1 MESIINND
9 SWKFESMRG
18 KTTYRIDGD
27 TIENKLFQYSDQQ
40 NPADNMDLDFQRAAT
55 VHKIARNNARNKLV
69 PGAKIKDIVESTED
83 LILSLFKRE
92 RATYFN
98 DLSTD
103 GLGFPVG
110 ISINNVIA
118 HDSALLKDN
127 RVLEQGDIVK
137 FDFGV
142 HKNGRIIDSAFTHIV
157 GEKEEESIYKNLL
170 DASRD
175 ATYSGIALS
184 GPDARILEISEFI
197 SEIISSYELP
207 LDAGINETE
216 IIPVN
221 GIGGHDIL
229 PYKIHGNK
237 LIFSSPNEKIQGG
250 LKMEEGEI
258 YAIERYAT
266 TGLGNMTQPDDIN
279 MCSHFMINHDGNN
292 KKFFKRSE
300 AYKAIKNRQ
309 GLPFT
314 LSWCDMSA
322 KKFNRDFKEAIM
334 RRDIMAYPPLYD
346 TDHAK
351 VAQFEH
357 TIKIRDCGVEI
368 YSKGDDY

>member
-1 MESIINND
+1 MENSMNNEI
-9 SWKFESMRG
+9 WKFDSRRG
-18 KTTYRIDGD
+18 KTTYRIDSD
-27 TIENKLFQYSDQQ
+27 TIENKFFQYSNNEDST
-40 NPADNMDLDFQRAAT
+40 DDMDSDFQRAAM
-55 VHKIARNNARNKLV
+55 VHKIARKSARKKLL
-69 PGAKIKDIVESTED
+69 PGAKIKDIVESTEN

-98 DLSTD
+98 DLSVD

-110 ISINNVIA
+110 VSINNVVA

-127 RVLEQGDIVK
+127 RVLEKGDIVK

-157 GEKEEESIYKNLL
+157 GENEDESIYKNLL

-184 GPDARILEISEFI
+184 GPDARILEMSEFI

-207 LDAGINETE
+207 SDSGVNSTE
-216 IIPVN
+216 IMPVN

-229 PYKIHGNK
+229 PYRIHGHK
-237 LIFSSPNEKIQGG
+237 LIFSSPNEKVQEG

-258 YAIERYAT
+258 YAIETYAT
-266 TGLGNMTQPDDIN
+266 TGLGNMTQPEDIN
-279 MCSHFMINHDGNN
+279 MCSHFMVNHDSTN

-300 AYKAIKNRQ
+300 AFKAIQNRQ
-309 GLPFT
+309 GLPFA

-322 KKFNRDFKEAIM
+322 KKFNRDFKDAIS

-346 TDHAK
+346 VDHSK

-357 TIKIRDCGVEI
+357 TIRIKDNGVEI